1 MLFPGGFPA
10 LRLASGWA
18 PVASSNDEI
27 RILTPSG
34 MLGYGFP
41 IDHFKLGLAQKP
53 HAITIDSGS
62 TDSGPQ
68 KLGLGE
74 MTCSREAYMK
84 DLEVLLEAQ
93 REAKVPLL
101 ISSAGGDGSNLH
113 VDAFRNMIA
122 EISRKKGWRFKLAKI
137 YADID
142 KDHIAR
148 ELKAGRVEP
157 LGPVPPLVPRDVA
170 AATVIVA
177 QMGAEP
183 FLKALDETEG
193 VDVIVA
199 GRAYDPAPTAAMAI
213 RAGFDPAL
221 AWHMGKIMECGALC
235 AEPVG
240 RNIMGYLRRDHFE
253 VEPLNPAER
262 CTTMSVAAHTLYEKS
277 HPFLLAGP
285 GGTLDLSNCKYEQ
298 VTDRRVRVSGSRF
311 DPGKRYT
318 IKLEGARVAGWR
330 SIFIAGARDPI
341 FIGQVD
347 QILDKVIAGTRPY
360 FSELPEESYRI
371 IPHVYGKNGVMGD
384 LEPVKVPAHELCIIL
399 EVEAPTQALATA
411 ICGKA
416 RTSLLHA
423 PYPGR
428 IATAGNI
435 ASPFT
440 PLEVPLGQACEFNV
454 YHLMT
459 VDSPTALFP
468 VRYEEIS

>member
-1 MLFPGGFPA
+1 MTIA
-10 LRLASGWA
+10 
-18 PVASSNDEI
+18 SNDEI

-41 IDHFKLGLAQKP
+41 VDHFKLGLAQKP

-74 MTCSREAYMK
+74 MTCSREAYVK
-84 DLEVLLEAQ
+84 DIEVLLAAQ
-93 REAKVPLL
+93 HQHRIPLL

-113 VDAFRNMIA
+113 VEAFRGIIA
-122 EISRKKGWRFKLAKI
+122 EIAKKRGWRFKLASI

-142 KDHIAR
+142 KGHIAR
-148 ELKAGRVEP
+148 ELKAGRIEP
-157 LGPVPPLVPRDVA
+157 LGPVPPLDPA
-170 AATVIVA
+170 EIEAATVVVA

-183 FLKALDETEG
+183 FVKALDEADG
-193 VDVIVA
+193 VDVIVS
-199 GRAYDPAPTAAMAI
+199 GRAYDPSPTAAMAI

-240 RNIMGYLRRDHFE
+240 RTIMGYLRRDYFE
-253 VEPLNPAER
+253 LEPINPDER
-262 CTTMSVAAHTLYEKS
+262 CTTTSVAAHTLYEKT

-298 VTDRRVRVSGSRF
+298 VTERRVRVSGSRF
-311 DPGKRYT
+311 EPSRHYT
-318 IKLEGARVAGWR
+318 VKLEGARTAGWR

-341 FIGQVD
+341 FIQKIDG
-347 QILDKVIAGTRPY
+347 ILERVITAARGY
-360 FSELPEESYRI
+360 FSEVPPETYRI
-371 IPHVYGKNGVMGD
+371 IPHIYGRNGVMGE
-384 LEPVKVPAHELCIIL
+384 LEPVKTPAHELCIIV
-399 EVEAPTQALATA
+399 EVAAATQSLATA
-411 ICGKA
+411 ICGKL
-416 RTSLLHA
+416 RTSLMHA

-428 IATAGNI
+428 IATAGNL

-440 PLEVPLGQACEFNV
+440 PLEIPLGQACQFNV

-468 VRYEEIS
+468 IKYEEVA

>member
-1 MLFPGGFPA
+1 MPTA
-10 LRLASGWA
+10 
-18 PVASSNDEI
+18 SNDEI

-74 MTCSREAYMK
+74 MTCSREAYVK
-84 DLEVLLEAQ
+84 DIEVLLAAQ
-93 REAKVPLL
+93 HAHRIPLL

-113 VDAFRNMIA
+113 VDQFRDIIVEIA
-122 EISRKKGWRFKLAKI
+122 RKRDWRFKLAKI

-142 KDHIAR
+142 KGHIAK

-157 LGPVPPLVPRDVA
+157 LGPVPPLDPREVE
-170 AATVIVA
+170 AATVVVA

-183 FLKALDETEG
+183 FLKALDESEG
-193 VDVIVA
+193 VDVIVS
-199 GRAYDPAPTAAMAI
+199 GRSYDPSPTAAMAI

-240 RNIMGYLRRDHFE
+240 RNVMGWLRRDHFE
-253 VEPLNPAER
+253 IEPLNPAER
-262 CTTMSVAAHTLYEKS
+262 CTTSSVAAHTLYEKT

-298 VTDRRVRVSGSRF
+298 VSERRVRVSGSRF
-311 DPGKRYT
+311 EPSRHYT
-318 IKLEGARVAGWR
+318 VKLEGAKTAGWR

-341 FIGQVD
+341 FIS
-347 QILDKVIAGTRPY
+347 QIDEILAKVIAATRDY
-360 FSELPEESYRI
+360 FAEVPSESYRI
-371 IPHVYGKNGVMGD
+371 ISHIYGKNGVMGD
-384 LEPVKVPAHELCIIL
+384 LEPVKTPAHEPCIIL
-399 EVEAPTQALATA
+399 EVAAATQSLATA

-416 RTSLLHA
+416 RTSLMHA

-428 IATAGNI
+428 IATAGNL

-440 PLEVPLGQACEFNV
+440 PLEIPLGQACEFNV
-454 YHLMT
+454 YHLMK
-459 VDSPTALFP
+459 VDSPTDLFP
-468 VRYEEIS
+468 IQYEEVA

>member
-1 MLFPGGFPA
+1 MT
-10 LRLASGWA
+10 ST
-18 PVASSNDEI
+18 SNDEI

-41 IDHFKLGLAQKP
+41 VDHFKMGLAQKP

-74 MTCSREAYMK
+74 MTCSREAYVK
-84 DLEVLLEAQ
+84 DIEVLLEGQ
-93 REAKVPLL
+93 RAAKVPLL
-101 ISSAGGDGSNLH
+101 ISSAGGDGTNLH
-113 VDAFRNMIA
+113 VDVFRDIIVEIA
-122 EISRKKGWRFKLAKI
+122 KRRGWHFKLASI
-137 YADID
+137 YADIG
-142 KDHIAR
+142 KDHIKK

-157 LGPVPPLVPRDVA
+157 LGPVPPLDPREVE
-170 AATVIVA
+170 AATVVVA

-183 FLKALDETEG
+183 FLKALDESANAMGG
-193 VDVIVA
+193 VDVVVS
-199 GRAYDPAPTAAMAI
+199 GRSYDPSPTAAMAI

-240 RNIMGYLRRDHFE
+240 RNVMGWLRRDHFE
-253 VEPLNPAER
+253 IEPLNPAER
-262 CTTMSVAAHTLYEKS
+262 CTTASVAAHTLYEKT

-285 GGTLDLSNCKYEQ
+285 GGTLDLSQCRYEQ

-311 DPGKRYT
+311 EPSKHYT
-318 IKLEGARVAGWR
+318 VKLEGAKTSGYR

-341 FIGQVD
+341 FIS
-347 QILDKVIAGTRPY
+347 QIDEILAKVIAATRAY
-360 FSELPEESYRI
+360 FAEVPEETYRI
-371 IPHVYGKNGVMGD
+371 IPHIYGKNGVMGEV
-384 LEPVKVPAHELCIIL
+384 EPVKTPAHELCIIV
-399 EVEAPTQALATA
+399 EVAAATQAIATA

-416 RTSLLHA
+416 RTSLMHS

-428 IATAGNI
+428 IATAGNL

-440 PLEVPLGQACEFNV
+440 PLEIPLGEACEFNV
-454 YHLMT
+454 YHLMK

-468 VRYEEIS
+468 IKVEEI

>member
-10 LRLASGWA
+10 LRQAQ
-18 PVASSNDEI
+18 VATSNDEI

-41 IDHFKLGLAQKP
+41 LDHFRLGLAQKP

-74 MTCSREAYMK
+74 MTCTRDAYMK
-84 DLEVLLEAQ
+84 DLEVLLSAQHEA
-93 REAKVPLL
+93 RIPLL

-122 EISRKKGWRFKLAKI
+122 EISRTRGWRFRLAKI

-142 KDHIAR
+142 KGLINR
-148 ELKAGRVEP
+148 ELSAGRVEP
-157 LGPVPPLVPRDVA
+157 LGPVPPLAPTDIE

-183 FLKALDETEG
+183 FLKALDEGEG
-193 VDVIVA
+193 VDVIVS

-235 AEPVG
+235 AEPAG
-240 RNIMGYLRRDHFE
+240 RTIMGYLRHDHFE
-253 VEPLNPAER
+253 IEPLNPAER
-262 CTTMSVAAHTLYEKS
+262 CTTMSVAAHTLYEKT

-347 QILDKVIAGTRPY
+347 QILDKVIAGTRAY
-360 FSELPEESYRI
+360 FSELPEESYRL

-384 LEPVKVPAHELCIIL
+384 LEPVKVPAHELCIIF

-468 VRYEEIS
+468 VRYEDIS

>member
-1 MLFPGGFPA
+1 MAG
-10 LRLASGWA
+10 
-18 PVASSNDEI
+18 VSNDEI

-41 IDHFKLGLAQKP
+41 IDHFKMGLALKP

-74 MTCSREAYMK
+74 MTCSREAYVK
-84 DLEVLLEAQ
+84 DIEVLLEAQ
-93 REAKVPLL
+93 QATRIPVL

-113 VDAFRNMIA
+113 VDVFRGIIA
-122 EISRKKGWRFKLAKI
+122 EIAARRGWHFKLASI

-142 KDHIAR
+142 KAHIAR
-148 ELKAGRVEP
+148 ELKAGHIEP
-157 LGPVPPLVPRDVA
+157 LGPVPPLDRREID
-170 AATVIVA
+170 AATVVVA

-183 FLKALDETEG
+183 FVKALDEGEG
-193 VDVIVA
+193 VDVIVG
-199 GRAYDPAPTAAMAI
+199 GRSYDPSPTAAMAI

-240 RNIMGYLRRDHFE
+240 RNVMGYLRRDHFE
-253 VEPLNPAER
+253 IEPLNPAER
-262 CTTMSVAAHTLYEKS
+262 CTTASVAAHTLYEKT

-285 GGTLDLSNCKYEQ
+285 GGTLDLSQCRYEQ
-298 VTDRRVRVSGSRF
+298 VSDRRVRVSGSKF
-311 DPGKRYT
+311 IPANPYT
-318 IKLEGARVAGWR
+318 VKLEGAKTAGWR

-341 FIGQVD
+341 FIS
-347 QILDKVIAGTRPY
+347 QIDEILAKVLAGTRAY
-360 FSELPEESYRI
+360 FSEIPEETYQI
-371 IPHVYGKNGVMGD
+371 IPHLYGKNGVMGD
-384 LEPVKVPAHELCIIL
+384 LEPVKTPAHELCIII
-399 EVEAPTQALATA
+399 EVAAATQAIATA

-416 RTSLLHA
+416 RTSLMHA

-428 IATAGNI
+428 IATAGNL

-440 PLEVPLGQACEFNV
+440 PLEIPLGEACAFNV
-454 YHLMT
+454 YHLMKI
-459 VDSPTALFP
+459 DSPTTLFP
-468 VRYEEIS
+468 IRYEEI

>member
-1 MLFPGGFPA
+1 MTSA
-10 LRLASGWA
+10 
-18 PVASSNDEI
+18 SNDEI

-74 MTCSREAYMK
+74 MTCSREAYVK
-84 DLEVLLEAQ
+84 DIEVLLAAQ
-93 REAKVPLL
+93 HEHRIPLL

-113 VDAFRNMIA
+113 VDAFRDTVVDIA
-122 EISRKKGWRFKLAKI
+122 RKRGWRFKLARI

-142 KDHIAR
+142 KGHIAR
-148 ELKAGRVEP
+148 ELKAGRIEP
-157 LGPVPPLVPRDVA
+157 LGPVPPLDPREVE
-170 AATVIVA
+170 AATVVVA

-183 FLKALDETEG
+183 FCKALDESEG
-193 VDVIVA
+193 VDVIVS
-199 GRAYDPAPTAAMAI
+199 GRAYDPSPTAAMAI

-240 RNIMGYLRRDHFE
+240 RNVMGWLRRDHFE
-253 VEPLNPAER
+253 IEPLNPAER
-262 CTTMSVAAHTLYEKS
+262 CTTASVAAHTLYEKT

-298 VTDRRVRVSGSRF
+298 VSERRVRVSGSRF
-311 DPGKRYT
+311 EPSRHYT
-318 IKLEGARVAGWR
+318 VKLEGARTAGWR

-341 FIGQVD
+341 FIS
-347 QILDKVIAGTRPY
+347 QIDEILAKVIAGTRAY
-360 FSELPEESYRI
+360 FAEVPEESYQI
-371 IPHVYGKNGVMGD
+371 ISHIYGKNGVMGD
-384 LEPVKVPAHELCIIL
+384 LEPVKTPAHELCIIL
-399 EVEAPTQALATA
+399 EVAAATQSLATA

-416 RTSLLHA
+416 RTSLMHA

-428 IATAGNI
+428 IATAGNL

-440 PLEVPLGQACEFNV
+440 PLEIPLGQACAFNV
-454 YHLMT
+454 YHLMK

-468 VRYEEIS
+468 IQVEEVA

>member
-1 MLFPGGFPA
+1 MA
-10 LRLASGWA
+10 
-18 PVASSNDEI
+18 SNDEI

-74 MTCSREAYMK
+74 MTCSREAYVK
-84 DLEVLLEAQ
+84 DIEVLLAAQ
-93 REAKVPLL
+93 HEHKIPLL
-101 ISSAGGDGSNLH
+101 ISSAGGDGTNLH
-113 VDAFRNMIA
+113 VDAFCDIIVEIA
-122 EISRKKGWRFKLAKI
+122 RKRGWRFKLARI

-142 KDHIAR
+142 KGHIAR

-157 LGPVPPLVPRDVA
+157 LGPVPPLDPREVE
-170 AATVIVA
+170 AATVVVA

-183 FLKALDETEG
+183 FCKALDESEG
-193 VDVIVA
+193 VDVIVS
-199 GRAYDPAPTAAMAI
+199 GRAYDPSPTAAMAI

-240 RNIMGYLRRDHFE
+240 RTVMGWLRRDHFE
-253 VEPLNPAER
+253 IEPLNPAER
-262 CTTMSVAAHTLYEKS
+262 CTTASVAAHTLYEKT

-285 GGTLDLSNCKYEQ
+285 GGTLDLSQCRYEQ
-298 VTDRRVRVSGSRF
+298 VTERRVRVSGSRF
-311 DPGKRYT
+311 ERSPHYT
-318 IKLEGARVAGWR
+318 VKLEGAKTSGWR

-341 FIGQVD
+341 FIGQID
-347 QILDKVIAGTRPY
+347 AILASVIAGTRAY
-360 FSELPEESYRI
+360 FKEVPEESYRI
-371 IPHVYGKNGVMGD
+371 IPHIYGKNGVMGE
-384 LEPVKVPAHELCIIL
+384 LEPVKTPAHELCIIV
-399 EVEAPTQALATA
+399 EVAAATQALATA
-411 ICGKA
+411 ICGKT
-416 RTSLLHA
+416 RTSLMHA

-428 IATAGNI
+428 IATAGNL

-440 PLEVPLGQACEFNV
+440 PLEIPLGQACEFNV
-454 YHLMT
+454 YHLMK

-468 VRYEEIS
+468 IEVE

>member
-1 MLFPGGFPA
+1 MAGA
-10 LRLASGWA
+10 
-18 PVASSNDEI
+18 SNDEI

-41 IDHFKLGLAQKP
+41 IDHFKMGLALKP

-74 MTCSREAYMK
+74 MTCSREAYVK

-93 REAKVPLL
+93 HATRIPVL
-101 ISSAGGDGSNLH
+101 ISSAGGDGTNLH
-113 VDAFRNMIA
+113 VDVFRDIIA
-122 EISRKKGWRFKLAKI
+122 EIATKHGWHFKLASI

-142 KDHIAR
+142 KALISR
-148 ELKAGRVEP
+148 ELKAGRVAP
-157 LGPVPPLVPRDVA
+157 LGPVPPLDPREID

-183 FLKALDETEG
+183 FLKALDESEG
-193 VDVIVA
+193 VDVVVS
-199 GRAYDPAPTAAMAI
+199 GRSYDPSPTAAMAI
-213 RAGFDPAL
+213 RAGFDPAM

-240 RNIMGYLRRDHFE
+240 RSVMGYLRRDHFE
-253 VEPLNPAER
+253 IEPLNPAER
-262 CTTMSVAAHTLYEKS
+262 CTAASVAAHTLYEKT

-285 GGTLDLSNCKYEQ
+285 GGTLDLSQCRYEQ
-298 VTDRRVRVSGSRF
+298 VTDRRVRVSGSKF
-311 DPGKRYT
+311 IPSNPYT
-318 IKLEGARVAGWR
+318 VKLEGAKTAGYR
-330 SIFIAGARDPI
+330 SIFIAGVRDPI
-341 FIGQVD
+341 FVAQVD
-347 QILDKVIAGTRPY
+347 DILTQVIAGTRAY
-360 FSELPEESYRI
+360 FSNVPEETYQV

-384 LEPVKVPAHELCIIL
+384 LEPVKTPAHELCIIV
-399 EVEAPTQALATA
+399 EVAAATQAIATA
-411 ICGKA
+411 ICNKT
-416 RTSLLHA
+416 RTSLMHA

-440 PLEVPLGQACEFNV
+440 PLEIPLGRACEFNV
-454 YHLMT
+454 YHLMA
-459 VDSPTALFP
+459 VDDPTSLFP
-468 VRYEEIS
+468 IRYEEV